1 MRISYAC
8 DVFSTNFSYII
19 ALLHAGDGATKNN
32 FYITDPPWKLCYRFF
47 FIVMLCYR
55 FGYMVV
61 SFCITLDMESKTIQG
76 NGIDKPKKNGL
87 QS

>member
-1 MRISYAC
+1 
-8 DVFSTNFSYII
+8 
-19 ALLHAGDGATKNN
+19 
-32 FYITDPPWKLCYRFF
+32 
-47 FIVMLCYR
+47 
-55 FGYMVV
+55 MVV

>member
-1 MRISYAC
+1 MRITYAC
-8 DVFSTNFSYII
+8 YVFSTNSYIT

-32 FYITDPPWKLCYRFF
+32 FYITGPPWKLCYP
-47 FIVMLCYR
+47 
-55 FGYMVV
+55 FGYMIL